1 MDPKRKAI
9 LQMLV
14 CATMWSTGGIFIKLI
29 PWNPFVIA
37 GWRSLVAVGTVLLF
51 LKFGKIKF
59 KFNIRAVLMG
69 LLMCLTFFSFVSANK
84 LTSAANAIVLQF
96 TAPLFLMAFSAVL
109 FHDKFRRADLVAV
122 LVTMA
127 GIALFFFDSLDAGH
141 LLGNCIAI
149 LAGAFMAG
157 MYLAIGKVDEE
168 TKMGGMLLGHIF
180 TAAIGIPVTFF
191 TSAPISTAA
200 ILCILGLG
208 VIQLGIPYILLTL
221 SSKNCPPLA
230 CSLLGAIEP
239 LLNPLWVF
247 IFNGEAPGLFALVG
261 GVVVIISIASWC
273 IWQNKNSPAVEDKKE
288 PVLSE
293 QG

>member
-14 CATMWSTGGIFIKLI
+14 CATMWSTAGIFIKFI

-37 GWRSLVAVGTVLLF
+37 GWRSLISAGVVLLF
-51 LKFGKIKF
+51 LWIWKIKF
-59 KFNIRAVLMG
+59 KFNLRAVIMG
-69 LLMCLTFFSFVSANK
+69 TLMCLTFLAFITANK

-109 FHDKFRRADLVAV
+109 FHDKFRRADIAAV
-122 LVTMA
+122 LFTMG
-127 GIALFFFDSLDAGH
+127 GIALFFFDKLEGNA
-141 LLGNCIAI
+141 LIGNCVAI
-149 LAGAFMAG
+149 LAGAFMAA

-168 TKMGGMLLGHIF
+168 TKMGGMLLGHLF

-191 TSAPISTAA
+191 VPTPISTPA

-208 VIQLGIPYILLTL
+208 IIQLGIPYILLTL

-230 CSLLGAIEP
+230 CSLLGAVEP
-239 LLNPLWVF
+239 LLNPVWVF
-247 IFNGEAPGLFALVG
+247 IFSGEAPGFFALVG
-261 GVVVIISIASWC
+261 GVIVIVSITLWC
-273 IWQNKNSPAVEDKKE
+273 IWQNKHPQLSAEIAE
-288 PVLSE
+288 PVLSD
-293 QG
+293 